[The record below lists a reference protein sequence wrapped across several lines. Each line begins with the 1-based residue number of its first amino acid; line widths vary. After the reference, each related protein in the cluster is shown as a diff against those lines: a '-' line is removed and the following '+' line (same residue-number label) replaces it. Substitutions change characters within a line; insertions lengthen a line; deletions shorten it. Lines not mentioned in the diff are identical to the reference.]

1 MRYIVDF
8 DKVNQLVTIPAPE
21 NKLTETETTKTDSS
35 DSVVVTREF
44 ERIPTLD
51 GTKYEMINKFL
62 DILLLTD
69 VKVETDIEAMLNES
83 YFGYRLAFE
92 TLEDLGI
99 IKYIED

>member
-8 DKVNQLVTIPAPE
+8 DKVNELVTIPPPTH
-21 NKLTETETTKTDSS
+21 KLIETETTKS
-35 DSVVVTREF
+35 DKSDGIVVTREF
-44 ERIPTLD
+44 ERTPTLD
-51 GTKYEMINKFL
+51 GTKYEMINKLL

-69 VKVETDIEAMLNES
+69 VKVESDIETMLGES